1 MATPARPNDRAAGEP
16 DRRAAP
22 AGTVVRAD
30 SGKSDKHDGQQ
41 PNRDLWSCTNS
52 PGRTYHRAARRSK
65 KSPSPLCT
73 HIGKQPHPFV
83 LPPKRSRR
91 AKPRSA
97 PLRSRGPR
105 GVKPDVT
112 VPSGETAV
120 QARQNPTAS
129 GHTQSE
135 RPTASDARANSNAGL
150 DPHVARRLLFAKLA
164 SGGEGR
170 PARASAL
177 VSAQRRDMARAAG
190 NTRGGRGAGRGRG
203 RWRCGFSRRP
213 TSPCCV
219 GASRDRA
226 GQRCPS
232 HGRTVAEQ
240 LF

>member
-1 MATPARPNDRAAGEP
+1 MTERLASRI
-16 DRRAAP
+16 
-22 AGTVVRAD
+22 
-30 SGKSDKHDGQQ
+30 
-41 PNRDLWSCTNS
+41 
-52 PGRTYHRAARRSK
+52 AARRPPARWCARIAGKAISTTANSQTATSGRALTPQAERTTEQRAGQK
-65 KSPSPLCT
+65 NPLALMHPHRHATRSLCASPET
-73 HIGKQPHPFV
+73 QP
-83 LPPKRSRR
+83 PPE
-91 AKPRSA
+91 PPSA
-97 PLRSRGPR
+97 PLHSRGPR

-190 NTRGGRGAGRGRG
+190 NTRGGRRAGRGRG